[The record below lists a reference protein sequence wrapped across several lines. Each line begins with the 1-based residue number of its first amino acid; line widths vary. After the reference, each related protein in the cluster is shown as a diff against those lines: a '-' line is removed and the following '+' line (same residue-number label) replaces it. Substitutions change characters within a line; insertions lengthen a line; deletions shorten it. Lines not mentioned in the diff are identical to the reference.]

1 MKKGD
6 KKSFPTNY
14 KFFKKVAEE
23 LRDKSDGHA

>member
-14 KFFKKVAEE
+14 EFKVCLMIIVNK
-23 LRDKSDGHA
+23 DIINT